1 MNNQYFTQN
10 QRKVKIFDE
19 WYMYKL
25 KILLYLS
32 NKMLISMKHVSKI
45 VLIMCALIGTT
56 LSSMADRGIG
66 KKSKN
71 KVWLNIV
78 NPSSLNSLKNSISFN
93 LKMGLKYTGSLLAP
107 QENANKHMLANTL
120 VTYQKGNAVYII
132 PYKQKII
139 IPELKQNYTGFK
151 LILRASK

>member
-1 MNNQYFTQN
+1 
-10 QRKVKIFDE
+10 
-19 WYMYKL
+19 
-25 KILLYLS
+25 
-32 NKMLISMKHVSKI
+32 MKQVSKI
-45 VLIMCALIGTT
+45 LLIMCAFIGST

-71 KVWLNIV
+71 KVWLNIAS
-78 NPSSLNSLKNSISFN
+78 PSSSLKNSISFN

-107 QENANKHMLANTL
+107 QENTNKCMFANTL

-139 IPELKQNYTGFK
+139 IPEVKQNYTGFK

>member
-1 MNNQYFTQN
+1 MF
-10 QRKVKIFDE
+10 
-19 WYMYKL
+19 
-25 KILLYLS
+25 
-32 NKMLISMKHVSKI
+32 NKMLISMKQVSKI
-45 VLIMCALIGTT
+45 VLIMCAFIGST

-71 KVWLNIV
+71 KVWLNIAS
-78 NPSSLNSLKNSISFN
+78 PSSSLKNSISFN

-107 QENANKHMLANTL
+107 QENTNKHILNNTL

-139 IPELKQNYTGFK
+139 IPDVKQNYTGFK